1 MFWAKLSSLQF
12 VYLWDDGGG
21 EHLPNTYTQSPWTLH
36 IEKSAMG
43 DASVA
48 RSVGQIQY
56 RGFIDPYSLNPHQS
70 PMKNAFIVN
79 PGFMYVKYELP
90 N

>member
-1 MFWAKLSSLQF
+1 
-12 VYLWDDGGG
+12 
-21 EHLPNTYTQSPWTLH
+21 
-36 IEKSAMG
+36 MG